1 MNHGLS
7 YRVVLRDLLLA
18 LLLLCGLTGCGSGGE
33 AQSLERFRQKWF
45 DAVNNQDGE
54 SLFHLLDAQ
63 SKRWVSRELDEL
75 RGLNIDA
82 QKRIVDQLGGQ
93 RMESLIDM
101 TPPQYF
107 GMLWRQATAGRR
119 PTMKVDAAGA
129 QTAYITIS
137 LDDSPPKRIRLT
149 VEGGQWVWQ
158 LPEAEFSVR
167 AQQNG
172 IKP

>member
-1 MNHGLS
+1 MNHCLS
-7 YRVVLRDLLLA
+7 YRVVFQGLLA
-18 LLLLCGLTGCGSGGE
+18 LVMLGVLAGCGSNSD
-33 AQSLERFRQKWF
+33 AQSLDRFRQKWF

-63 SKRWVSRELDEL
+63 SQRWVSRELDEL
-75 RGLNIDA
+75 RGLNMAA

-93 RMESLIDM
+93 RMESLIDV
-101 TPPQYF
+101 TPPEYF

-119 PTMKVDAAGA
+119 PAMKVDAAGA

-137 LDDSPPKRIRLT
+137 LDDSAPKRIRLT

-158 LPEAEFSVR
+158 LPESEFSVR
-167 AQQNG
+167 AQQQSVRH
-172 IKP
+172 